1 MNLPP
6 RPEAAP
12 APAGAARQVG
22 EIWREGARFYE
33 RLPGGVWE
41 LPYLVTFIERE
52 DRTELLRFGAR
63 LMNGELSMPLLTAD
77 GASQDEVAEAR
88 TMCLDEERFT
98 IKRLLGL
105 DDVEWREAE
114 RRFRCS

>member
-1 MNLPP
+1 MNIFVLDRDVRKAAEHVRRSPAVHTRRRRKVALMSSFTCPGSGWSAWLGWSLAMNLPP

-41 LPYLVTFIERE
+41 LR
-52 DRTELLRFGAR
+52 AR
-63 LMNGELSMPLLTAD
+63 VGHYGE
-77 GASQDEVAEAR
+77 GICDE
-88 TMCLDEERFT
+88 
-98 IKRLLGL
+98 
-105 DDVEWREAE
+105 
-114 RRFRCS
+114 

>member
-41 LPYLVTFIERE
+41 LR
-52 DRTELLRFGAR
+52 AR
-63 LMNGELSMPLLTAD
+63 VGHYGE
-77 GASQDEVAEAR
+77 GICDE
-88 TMCLDEERFT
+88 
-98 IKRLLGL
+98 
-105 DDVEWREAE
+105 
-114 RRFRCS
+114 